1 MFPPFPTE
9 EAHEICCQM
18 IEQLQN
24 GIISMEQ
31 VTPISQER
39 FDSGVMLGVLVCKNS
54 QNQKVI
60 LKTISGISKKLVL
73 HNKAQNE
80 YYVEPIVNSEQIN
93 KALEKN
99 DLLIHQLTAQI
110 NQLKQNRKE
119 LNPTEQP
126 SSEEAEL
133 IAKRNF
139 LTTES
144 LKQVFDLYSFTCID
158 GKTRSL
164 FEICG
169 TKLPPTGT
177 GDCCAVKLLDYA
189 YKNNLIPVSL
199 DEVYYGK
206 STASKENGKSYPP
219 CDERCGILLPYMLG
233 LHVLYKDDDIVV
245 VNKQSGLLSVPGRG
259 PEKQD
264 CIVNRV
270 KKLYPDC
277 INQPSVHRLD
287 METSGVLVLGLT
299 EHSHRELSKQ
309 FEQGLV
315 QKEYVALID
324 GIVEK
329 ATGQS
334 APKNGATSGQ
344 MELYFRV
351 DLDNRPHQMW
361 DSENGKKAI
370 TKWKKISTQNYKNP
384 LGQNKKVT
392 RISFVPITGRTHQLR
407 LAAADIHG
415 LAMPIIGDTLY
426 GNCLPGERL
435 MLHARY
441 LSFIH
446 PVTNEKM
453 EFICEPEF

>member
-31 VTPISQER
+31 ITPISQER

-54 QNQKVI
+54 DNQKVV
-60 LKTISGISKKLVL
+60 LKTISGISKKLVFS
-73 HNKAQNE
+73 NKLDNE

-99 DLLIHQLTAQI
+99 DLLIHQLTDQI
-110 NQLKQNRKE
+110 NQLKQIRKE
-119 LNPTEQP
+119 QNQTQP
-126 SSEEAEL
+126 SSEETEL
-133 IAKRNF
+133 IAKRNI
-139 LTTES
+139 LTTQS
-144 LKQVFDLYSFTCID
+144 LKEVYSLYNFTCID
-158 GKTRSL
+158 GQSKSL
-164 FEICG
+164 FDICG

-177 GDCCAVKLLDYA
+177 GDCCAVKLLDFA
-189 YKNNLIPVSL
+189 YKNNLVPVSL

-206 STASKENGKSYPP
+206 STTSKENGKSYPP
-219 CDERCGILLPYMLG
+219 CDERCGILLPHMLG

-270 KKLYPDC
+270 KRLYPDC

-287 METSGVLVLGLT
+287 METSGILVLGLT
-299 EHSHRELSKQ
+299 EFSHRELSKQ
-309 FEQGLV
+309 FERGEV
-315 QKEYVALID
+315 QKEYIALID

-334 APKNGATSGQ
+334 APKNGATSGE

-361 DSENGKKAI
+361 DAENGKNAI
-370 TKWKKISTQNYKNP
+370 TKWEKISTQNYVNP

-392 RISFVPITGRTHQLR
+392 RILFTPITGRTHQLR

-426 GNCLPGERL
+426 GTCLPGERL

-441 LSFIH
+441 LCFTH

>member
-31 VTPISQER
+31 ITPISQER

-54 QNQKVI
+54 LNQKVI
-60 LKTISGISKKLVL
+60 LKTISGISKKLVFS
-73 HNKAQNE
+73 NKLDNE

-99 DLLIHQLTAQI
+99 DLLIHQLTDQI
-110 NQLKQNRKE
+110 NQLKQIRKE
-119 LNPTEQP
+119 QNQTQP
-126 SSEEAEL
+126 SSEETEL
-133 IAKRNF
+133 IAKRNI

-144 LKQVFDLYSFTCID
+144 LKEVYSLYKFACNDGTVKTLFD
-158 GKTRSL
+158 
-164 FEICG
+164 ICG

-177 GDCCAVKLLDYA
+177 GDCCAVKLLNYA
-189 YKNNLIPVSL
+189 YKNNLVPVSL

-206 STASKENGKSYPP
+206 STTSKENGKSYPP
-219 CDERCGILLPYMLG
+219 CDERCGILLPHMLG

-270 KKLYPDC
+270 KRLYPDC

-287 METSGVLVLGLT
+287 METSGILVLGLT
-299 EHSHRELSKQ
+299 EFSHRELSKQ
-309 FEQGLV
+309 FERGEV
-315 QKEYVALID
+315 QKEYIALID

-334 APKNGATSGQ
+334 APKNGATSGE

-361 DSENGKKAI
+361 DAENGKNAI
-370 TKWKKISTQNYKNP
+370 TKWEKISTQNYVNP

-392 RISFVPITGRTHQLR
+392 RILFTPITGRTHQLR

-415 LAMPIIGDTLY
+415 LSMPIIGDTLY
-426 GNCLPGERL
+426 GTCLPGERL

-441 LSFIH
+441 LCFTH

>member
-1 MFPPFPTE
+1 
-9 EAHEICCQM
+9 
-18 IEQLQN
+18 
-24 GIISMEQ
+24 
-31 VTPISQER
+31 
-39 FDSGVMLGVLVCKNS
+39 
-54 QNQKVI
+54 
-60 LKTISGISKKLVL
+60 
-73 HNKAQNE
+73 
-80 YYVEPIVNSEQIN
+80 
-93 KALEKN
+93 
-99 DLLIHQLTAQI
+99 
-110 NQLKQNRKE
+110 
-119 LNPTEQP
+119 
-126 SSEEAEL
+126 
-133 IAKRNF
+133 
-139 LTTES
+139 
-144 LKQVFDLYSFTCID
+144 
-158 GKTRSL
+158 
-164 FEICG
+164 
-169 TKLPPTGT
+169 
-177 GDCCAVKLLDYA
+177 
-189 YKNNLIPVSL
+189 
-199 DEVYYGK
+199 
-206 STASKENGKSYPP
+206 
-219 CDERCGILLPYMLG
+219 
-233 LHVLYKDDDIVV
+233 
-245 VNKQSGLLSVPGRG
+245 
-259 PEKQD
+259 
-264 CIVNRV
+264 
-270 KKLYPDC
+270 
-277 INQPSVHRLD
+277 

-334 APKNGATSGQ
+334 APQNGATSGQ

-370 TKWKKISTQNYKNP
+370 TMWKKISTQNYKNP

>member
-1 MFPPFPTE
+1 M
-9 EAHEICCQM
+9 
-18 IEQLQN
+18 
-24 GIISMEQ
+24 
-31 VTPISQER
+31 
-39 FDSGVMLGVLVCKNS
+39 
-54 QNQKVI
+54 
-60 LKTISGISKKLVL
+60 
-73 HNKAQNE
+73 
-80 YYVEPIVNSEQIN
+80 
-93 KALEKN
+93 
-99 DLLIHQLTAQI
+99 
-110 NQLKQNRKE
+110 
-119 LNPTEQP
+119 
-126 SSEEAEL
+126 
-133 IAKRNF
+133 
-139 LTTES
+139 
-144 LKQVFDLYSFTCID
+144 
-158 GKTRSL
+158 
-164 FEICG
+164 
-169 TKLPPTGT
+169 
-177 GDCCAVKLLDYA
+177 
-189 YKNNLIPVSL
+189 
-199 DEVYYGK
+199 
-206 STASKENGKSYPP
+206 
-219 CDERCGILLPYMLG
+219 
-233 LHVLYKDDDIVV
+233 YKDDDIVV

-370 TKWKKISTQNYKNP
+370 TKWQKISTQNYKNP

-441 LSFIH
+441 LSFISCELQHFIIQFIIPISINKLHARYLSFIH

>member
-31 VTPISQER
+31 ITPISQER

-54 QNQKVI
+54 LNQKVI
-60 LKTISGISKKLVL
+60 LKTISGISKKLVFS
-73 HNKAQNE
+73 NKLDNE

-99 DLLIHQLTAQI
+99 DLLIHQLTDQI
-110 NQLKQNRKE
+110 NQLKQIRKE
-119 LNPTEQP
+119 QNQTQP
-126 SSEEAEL
+126 SSEETEL
-133 IAKRNF
+133 IAKRNI

-144 LKQVFDLYSFTCID
+144 LKEVYSLYKFACNDGTVKTLFD
-158 GKTRSL
+158 
-164 FEICG
+164 ICG

-177 GDCCAVKLLDYA
+177 GDCCAVKLLNYA
-189 YKNNLIPVSL
+189 YKNNLVPVSL

-206 STASKENGKSYPP
+206 STTSKENGKSYPP
-219 CDERCGILLPYMLG
+219 CDERCGIILPHMLG
-233 LHVLYKDDDIVV
+233 LHILYKDDDIVV

-270 KKLYPDC
+270 KRLYSDC

-287 METSGVLVLGLT
+287 METSGILVLGLT
-299 EHSHRELSKQ
+299 EFSHRELSKQ
-309 FEQGLV
+309 FERGEV
-315 QKEYVALID
+315 QKEYIALID

-334 APKNGATSGQ
+334 APKNGATSGE

-361 DSENGKKAI
+361 DAENGKNAI
-370 TKWKKISTQNYKNP
+370 TKWEKISTQNYVNP

-392 RISFVPITGRTHQLR
+392 RILFTPITGRTHQLR

-426 GNCLPGERL
+426 GTCLPGERL

-441 LSFIH
+441 LCFTH

>member
-31 VTPISQER
+31 ITPISQER

-54 QNQKVI
+54 LNQKVI
-60 LKTISGISKKLVL
+60 LKTISGISKKLVFS
-73 HNKAQNE
+73 NKLDNE

-99 DLLIHQLTAQI
+99 DLLIHQLTDQI
-110 NQLKQNRKE
+110 NQLKQIRKE
-119 LNPTEQP
+119 QNQTQP
-126 SSEEAEL
+126 SSEETEL
-133 IAKRNF
+133 IAKRNI

-144 LKQVFDLYSFTCID
+144 LKEVYSLYKFACNDGTVKTLFD
-158 GKTRSL
+158 
-164 FEICG
+164 ICG

-177 GDCCAVKLLDYA
+177 GDCCAVKLLNYA
-189 YKNNLIPVSL
+189 YKNNLVPVSL

-206 STASKENGKSYPP
+206 STTSKENGKSYPP
-219 CDERCGILLPYMLG
+219 CDERCGIILPHMLG
-233 LHVLYKDDDIVV
+233 LHILYKDDDIVV

-270 KKLYPDC
+270 KRLYSDC

-287 METSGVLVLGLT
+287 METSGILVLGLT
-299 EHSHRELSKQ
+299 EFSHRELSKQ
-309 FEQGLV
+309 FERGEV
-315 QKEYVALID
+315 QKEYIALID

-334 APKNGATSGQ
+334 APKNGATSGE

-361 DSENGKKAI
+361 DAENGKNAI
-370 TKWKKISTQNYKNP
+370 TKWEKISTQNYVNP

-392 RISFVPITGRTHQLR
+392 RILFTPITGRTHQLR

-415 LAMPIIGDTLY
+415 LSMPIIGDTLY
-426 GNCLPGERL
+426 GTCLPGERL

-441 LSFIH
+441 LCFTH